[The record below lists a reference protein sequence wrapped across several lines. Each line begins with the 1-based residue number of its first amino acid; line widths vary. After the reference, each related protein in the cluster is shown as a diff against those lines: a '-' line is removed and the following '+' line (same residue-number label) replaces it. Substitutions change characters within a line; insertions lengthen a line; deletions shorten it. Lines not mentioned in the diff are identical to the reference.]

1 MAKVNTNITLDP
13 ELKKEAVELFN
24 SFGLDLSTAIALFL
38 SQSVREGRI
47 PFEIKLVPNKT
58 TKDAIKEAEYM
69 ELHPEESKSFKNF
82 DELLKD
88 IEEDWNMN

>member
-88 IEEDWNMN
+88 IEED

>member
-38 SQSVREGRI
+38 SQSVREGKI
-47 PFEIKLVPNKT
+47 PFEIKLVPNKIT
-58 TKDAIKEAEYM
+58 REAIKEAEYM

-88 IEEDWNMN
+88 IEED